1 MNENRPDYAA
11 VRHSRPAQRWSPCGR
26 AIRARGFATAILFL
40 LLGQSAPLF
49 AQFGPW
55 SAAPQT
61 PHPAVVRVVSP
72 ERDGASLGSGTLIDV
87 SESHG
92 LVLTNWH
99 VVKDAAGNV
108 IVSFPDGFQSPGY
121 VLKMDRDWDLA
132 AVAIWRPRVAPVPIA
147 KDAPRP
153 GEILTI
159 AGYGAGN
166 YRAISGP
173 CTEYLSPG
181 PNLPYEIVELHAA
194 ARHGDSGGPI
204 LNSRGELAGVL
215 FGEGGGDTSGTY
227 CGRVRMFLSSIGQGM
242 APAVA
247 LNSAPVAKPL
257 LPQPSPRQ
265 PATDLVADALPF
277 SPPRTTNYPPISL
290 PIGTLSEAPN
300 TNSQAYTTT
309 LPPPPVPEPEATHQR
324 NRDPFASIIS
334 PLPPS
339 PPMQAGDAPASQAT
353 AGQPSVEPI
362 GWEQIAGHTW
372 GEQFKTI
379 LAEIGAILVLLQIV
393 RKIVLGSAAATA
405 ALAIW
410 PALRPAARRPL
421 TIAAEPTC
429 RSGRLVRMAAGER
442 AEGSQIGHR
451 RHALRIAHAKQ
462 VFRFKQVAHI
472 DHGLPETSERCD
484 VRRNRGGKRLLG
496 SHHVGK
502 CDHVRLRL
510 MSLICSTIGL
520 HLIGQHPFSVV
531 VDHFQIVLIALV
543 GISQP
548 QSQIVACLMRAFRR
562 LRHRGFGRH
571 DIALVSIPKRQW
583 PAERNADDRSKRR
596 SGEVALH
603 DYVRVEIGDAIHFRQ
618 S

>member
-1 MNENRPDYAA
+1 MNENRPDSIA
-11 VRHSRPAQRWSPCGR
+11 VRHSRSAQSRSPCGR
-26 AIRARGFATAILFL
+26 AIRAIGLATAILLFL
-40 LLGQSAPLF
+40 QGQSPPLF

-153 GEILTI
+153 GEMLTI

-204 LNSRGELAGVL
+204 FNSRGELAGVL
-215 FGEGGGDTSGTY
+215 FGEGGGDTSGTF
-227 CGRVRMFLSSIGQGM
+227 CGRVRVFLGSIGQGM
-242 APAVA
+242 APVVA
-247 LNSAPVAKPL
+247 TNGAPVSQPP

-265 PATDLVADALPF
+265 PSADLVAAAPPF
-277 SPPRTTNYPPISL
+277 NPPRTTNYPPITL
-290 PIGTLSEAPN
+290 PIGTLSARPQGN
-300 TNSQAYTTT
+300 PQGYATT
-309 LPPPPVPEPEATHQR
+309 LPLPPVPEPEATHPR
-324 NRDPFASIIS
+324 NMDPFASIIS

-339 PPMQAGDAPASQAT
+339 PPAQAGDAQVGTAS

-372 GEQFKTI
+372 GEQLKTI
-379 LAEIGAILVLLQIV
+379 LAGIGAILVLLQIV
-393 RKIVLGSAAATA
+393 RK
-405 ALAIW
+405 
-410 PALRPAARRPL
+410 
-421 TIAAEPTC
+421 
-429 RSGRLVRMAAGER
+429 
-442 AEGSQIGHR
+442 
-451 RHALRIAHAKQ
+451 
-462 VFRFKQVAHI
+462 
-472 DHGLPETSERCD
+472 
-484 VRRNRGGKRLLG
+484 
-496 SHHVGK
+496 
-502 CDHVRLRL
+502 
-510 MSLICSTIGL
+510 
-520 HLIGQHPFSVV
+520 VV
-531 VDHFQIVLIALV
+531 
-543 GISQP
+543 
-548 QSQIVACLMRAFRR
+548 
-562 LRHRGFGRH
+562 
-571 DIALVSIPKRQW
+571 
-583 PAERNADDRSKRR
+583 
-596 SGEVALH
+596 
-603 DYVRVEIGDAIHFRQ
+603 
-618 S
+618 